1 MTVWIKMFWAL
12 DGTVTACHS
21 WRCHV
26 EDCSI
31 VEHQPQRKISLQQ
44 LNTDANRRR
53 RHQRVVIKD
62 RSVTPVWP
70 HVVDLFHR
78 SADGV
83 SLLSLQS
90 WPIHRLFGRPGRR
103 FQLCSGGWP
112 RVRSTWH
119 QNAWCAGVSSESLA
133 TWPKT
138 EFWGRFMRFDT
149 GPRPV
154 CTVTSEFLR
163 NGRWLIEKNI

>member
-53 RHQRVVIKD
+53 RHQCIVVKD
-62 RSVTPVWP
+62 RSVTLVWP

-78 SADGV
+78 SGLVCHCCLCRAGRSIGCSDDLDDASSCAREDGRESDQHDTRMLGVLACLQKAWQRDRRQNSDGV
-83 SLLSLQS
+83 LWDSTPGQDRCALRPRSS
-90 WPIHRLFGRPGRR
+90 WEM
-103 FQLCSGGWP
+103 
-112 RVRSTWH
+112 
-119 QNAWCAGVSSESLA
+119 A
-133 TWPKT
+133 
-138 EFWGRFMRFDT
+138 DD
-149 GPRPV
+149 
-154 CTVTSEFLR
+154 
-163 NGRWLIEKNI
+163 